1 MSKKEKVTETP
12 EQEKKVVTR
21 YDRRMQKR
29 KEQEEKLQ
37 REHKITLGISVAILV
52 AVIALIISFPIR
64 TFIAVNQ
71 EFVKIGGEKIT
82 KVEFDYNYY
91 TAINTFYAQNGAYLS
106 YFGLDLSSDLSQ
118 QMYSSTLTWE
128 DFFQKTTAENIRTSK
143 AVMKA
148 AKAEGFEYDTTEEYA
163 KFQENIREQA
173 ASSSV
178 STDNYLKSLYG
189 SYATMGRIEKYVKD
203 GLYMS
208 AYLSHVREEKQPGEA
223 DILAY
228 YEENKDSYD
237 SVDYRVVQIDAELP
251 TEPTELADPQPE
263 ETEDA
268 EDSSE
273 AGTEGEGEDEEPYQP
288 SDAEIEAAMEAAH
301 EKAVEA
307 EKTIET
313 DAELVENTTRSNLNY
328 NYSSWLFD
336 AERTEGETTVIE
348 DSTNHAYYV
357 VQFVK
362 RYRDDTPTATFRAII
377 TDETPGET
385 ILDEWTSGAA
395 TEESFIELVHKYNE
409 DNSTTDGLY
418 EGYGQK
424 TLNESLSSWL
434 YAPERAA
441 GDTTVIDSEDGSSH
455 FVLYYVGAAQPEWY
469 YTIRTL
475 VLEDVM
481 DEYLEEVSADL
492 EIEDRKGN
500 LNYLI
505 VESSVAAQSSA
516 EAENST
522 ESGEGTETAE
532 DTGSEGGTESTESTD
547 AAE

>member
-208 AYLSHVREEKQPGEA
+208 AYLSHVREGKQPGEA

-251 TEPTELADPQPE
+251 TEPTELADPQTE

-273 AGTEGEGEDEEPYQP
+273 N
-288 SDAEIEAAMEAAH
+288 EA
-301 EKAVEA
+301 
-307 EKTIET
+307 
-313 DAELVENTTRSNLNY
+313 NRQRS
-328 NYSSWLFD
+328 
-336 AERTEGETTVIE
+336 
-348 DSTNHAYYV
+348 
-357 VQFVK
+357 
-362 RYRDDTPTATFRAII
+362 
-377 TDETPGET
+377 
-385 ILDEWTSGAA
+385 
-395 TEESFIELVHKYNE
+395 
-409 DNSTTDGLY
+409 
-418 EGYGQK
+418 
-424 TLNESLSSWL
+424 
-434 YAPERAA
+434 
-441 GDTTVIDSEDGSSH
+441 
-455 FVLYYVGAAQPEWY
+455 
-469 YTIRTL
+469 
-475 VLEDVM
+475 
-481 DEYLEEVSADL
+481 
-492 EIEDRKGN
+492 
-500 LNYLI
+500 
-505 VESSVAAQSSA
+505 
-516 EAENST
+516 
-522 ESGEGTETAE
+522 
-532 DTGSEGGTESTESTD
+532 
-547 AAE
+547 